1 MIKNEIWTRLFGFEV
16 NREMKEIILNE
27 IAATGD
33 PIEKVVA
40 RHTLPTMAILGQDG
54 KFDDIP
60 SGRRLTPDEWK
71 KLNPLG
77 EHGRI
82 VIVHEKDL

>member
-1 MIKNEIWTRLFGFEV
+1 MKNEVWTKLFGYEV

-27 IAATGD
+27 ISATGD

-40 RHTLPTMAILGQDG
+40 RYMLPFMAILDRNE
-54 KFDDIP
+54 KFEYN
-60 SGRRLTPDEWK
+60 GRMITVLEWK

-77 EHGRI
+77 IHGRI
-82 VIVHEKDL
+82 VVIK